1 MNVRNSQP
9 TLATAAKALH
19 VSDRSRS
26 VAVAMAPL
34 VLLYLFYTFVRWTVV
49 ERGADTGDHNA
60 SRIMAFERRM
70 GVDWELALQSNV
82 LPHNALVWL
91 ANHYYVYA
99 FLPVLIGSA
108 LLSAFRAPAV
118 FNFWRNVFA
127 MSLGAA
133 LVLFSLF
140 PLTPPRLLGESSGF
154 VDTLM
159 VHGPRYYGD
168 ESGASLFNAYGSIPS
183 MVNEYA
189 AMPSMHVGWSLI
201 AGILLIAAFPTRRWL
216 IPLAIIH
223 VTLMQLAVVAT
234 GNHYVIDGIVGVGV
248 VFLSFVAIRRV
259 SPAAPRT
266 VSTKTPDLCLKSSGD

>member
-9 TLATAAKALH
+9 ALTTAADALH
-19 VSDRSRS
+19 LSERSRA
-26 VAVAMAPL
+26 VAIAMAPL
-34 VLLYLFYTFVRWTVV
+34 LLLYLFYTFVRWTVV
-49 ERGADTGDHNA
+49 ERGAATGDRNA
-60 SRIMAFERRM
+60 SRVIDFERRI

-82 LPHNALVWL
+82 LPHNGLVWL

-108 LLSAFRAPAV
+108 LLSAFRAPAI

-133 LVLFSLF
+133 LVVFSLF
-140 PLTPPRLLGESSGF
+140 PLTPPRLLGGEAGF

-159 VHGPRYYGD
+159 IHGPRYYGD

-201 AGILLIAAFPTRRWL
+201 AGALLIAAFPTRKWL
-216 IPLAIIH
+216 IPLVVAH
-223 VTLMQLAVVAT
+223 VLFMQLAVVAT
-234 GNHYVIDGIVGVGV
+234 GNHYVIDGLVGVAVIG
-248 VFLSFVAIRRV
+248 LSYLAILKISRTAMPTTDQ
-259 SPAAPRT
+259 PATAT
-266 VSTKTPDLCLKSSGD
+266 MNTGD